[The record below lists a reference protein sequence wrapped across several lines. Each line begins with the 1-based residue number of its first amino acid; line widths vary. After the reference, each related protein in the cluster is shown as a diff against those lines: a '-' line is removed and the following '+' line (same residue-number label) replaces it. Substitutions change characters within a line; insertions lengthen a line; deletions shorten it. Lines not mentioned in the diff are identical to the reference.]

1 MATYIATVQEDGTV
15 HIPSDVA
22 RPGRTIVFSVREVGR
37 EPTLLSDQTPVPE
50 LDRITARTPEQ
61 KRMLIDEVLRMGRE
75 TRERLSESQ
84 RTSDHD
90 WLYDENGLPQ

>member
-1 MATYIATVQEDGTV
+1 METYTATVQEDGTV

-22 RPGRTIVFSVREVGR
+22 RPGRTIVFSVRDSGP
-37 EPTLLSDQTPVPE
+37 EPTVPADRTAVPD

-75 TRERLSESQ
+75 TRERLPENQ
-84 RTSDHD
+84 RTIDHD
-90 WLYDENGLPQ
+90 WLYDENGLPR

>member
-1 MATYIATVQEDGTV
+1 METYTATVQEDGTV

-22 RPGRTIVFSVREVGR
+22 RPGRTIVFSVRDSGP
-37 EPTLLSDQTPVPE
+37 EPGVSADRTVVPE

-75 TRERLSESQ
+75 TRERLPEDQ
-84 RTSDHD
+84 RTSDHN
-90 WLYDENGLPQ
+90 WLYDENGLPR

>member
-1 MATYIATVQEDGTV
+1 METYTTTVQEDGTV

-22 RPGRTIVFSVREVGR
+22 RPGRTIVFSVRDSGP
-37 EPTLLSDQTPVPE
+37 EPGVFADRTVVPE
-50 LDRITARTPEQ
+50 LDRITAQTPAQ

-75 TRERLSESQ
+75 TRERLPGDQ

-90 WLYDENGLPQ
+90 WLYDEHGLPR